1 MVEPFL
7 CHLSYEKR
15 GLGHFLDG
23 NDEPR
28 VCDPNIQPLAENGLG
43 VPHLRLS
50 QVGNGQ
56 ESLPVRSDQGQKSV
70 PPERVR
76 RAPSCATA
84 TTPPSSPTSA
94 AAHGGRSCCLQT
106 RRGTTGAEM
115 SNDQLLK
122 KTGLNPWISSGTIKT
137 SAISTKHDQGS
148 CQMLVTVS
156 WDLCA

>member
-1 MVEPFL
+1 MIEPFFS
-7 CHLSYEKR
+7 HLSHKKWWF
-15 GLGHFLDG
+15 GHFLNG
-23 NDEPR
+23 NNKTR
-28 VCDPNIQPLAENGLG
+28 VGDSNIQPLAENGLG

-50 QVGNGQ
+50 QVGDRQ
-56 ESLPVRSDQGQKSV
+56 ESLPVGSDQGQKSV

-76 RAPSCATA
+76 RAPSCFAA
-84 TTPPSSPTSA
+84 TTPYSPTSA
-94 AAHGGRSCCLQT
+94 AAHGGGSCCLQT

-137 SAISTKHDQGS
+137 SAISTKHNQGS

>member
-70 PPERVR
+70 PPKE
-76 RAPSCATA
+76 
-84 TTPPSSPTSA
+84 SA
-94 AAHGGRSCCLQT
+94 ALPAVPPPPLPPPPPPPPPPMVAVAAASKPDVAPL
-106 RRGTTGAEM
+106 A
-115 SNDQLLK
+115 LK
-122 KTGLNPWISSGTIKT
+122 
-137 SAISTKHDQGS
+137 
-148 CQMLVTVS
+148 CQMIS
-156 WDLCA
+156 C

>member
-1 MVEPFL
+1 MRKNIYDDHLRLFSVMVEPFL

-43 VPHLRLS
+43 VPELRLS
-50 QVGNGQ
+50 QVGDGQ
-56 ESLPVRSDQGQKSV
+56 ESLPVGSDQGQESV
-70 PPERVR
+70 TPERVR
-76 RAPSCATA
+76 RAPSCAAA
-84 TTPPSSPTSA
+84 TTPPSPTST

-122 KTGLNPWISSGTIKT
+122 RR
-137 SAISTKHDQGS
+137 
-148 CQMLVTVS
+148 V
-156 WDLCA
+156 